1 MTRTWD
7 IFCSVVD
14 NYGDIGICWRLA
26 RQLSSELGYS
36 VRLWV
41 DDLAAFQQ
49 LCARVDPALDT
60 QCVEA
65 VEVRHWGVPMPA
77 VNPADIVIEG
87 FGVRLPENYVAAM
100 ASRSP
105 PPIWINLEHLSAE
118 PWVDGS
124 HGLPSPHPRLPLT
137 KYFFFPGFTAK
148 TGGLLI
154 ERGLVQTRTAFQS
167 DAAAVASFRHSL
179 GIVPTDTVPLCVS
192 LFCYDN
198 AALPALVDAWASA
211 ASPVV
216 CVAPA
221 GRVLEQLS
229 AIMGRTID
237 AGAGTQYRSLTLVAP
252 PFLDLDQY
260 DRLLWAC
267 DVNFVRGEDSFV
279 RAQWAARPLVWQAYV
294 QEQDA
299 HLIKLN
305 AFMDHYLRGLEDH
318 AAAPIRALHNAWNT
332 QSSGIGECWHAFS
345 VRRVDADGHA
355 TAWAAHLAARR
366 SLAVE
371 LAAFC
376 QDRLE

>member
-26 RQLSSELGYS
+26 RQLSSELGYA

-41 DDLAAFQQ
+41 DDLAAFHH
-49 LCARVDPALDT
+49 LCVCVDPALDT
-60 QCVEA
+60 QRIDA
-65 VEVRHWGVPMPA
+65 VEVRYWSAPMPP
-77 VNPADIVIEG
+77 VHPADIVIEG
-87 FGVRLPENYVAAM
+87 FGVRLPESYVADM
-100 ASRSP
+100 AARSP
-105 PPIWINLEHLSAE
+105 RPVWINLEHVSAE

-154 ERGLVQTRTAFQS
+154 EHGLAQTRAAFQS
-167 DAAAVASFRHSL
+167 DTAAVASFRHSL
-179 GIVPTDTVPLCVS
+179 GIARADTTPLCVS

-198 AALPALVDAWASA
+198 AALPALVDTWATA
-211 ASPVV
+211 PAPVV

-229 AIMGRTID
+229 AITARNID
-237 AGAGTQYRSLTLVAP
+237 PATSVQLGSLTIVAP
-252 PFLDLDQY
+252 PFLDLDKY

-267 DVNFVRGEDSFV
+267 DLNFVRGEDSFV

-299 HLIKLN
+299 HLIKLT
-305 AFMDHYLRGLEDH
+305 AFMDHYLCGL
-318 AAAPIRALHNAWNT
+318 AGYTASSIRALHDAWNR
-332 QSSGIGECWHAFS
+332 QSAGIGERWRAFAAC
-345 VRRVDADGHA
+345 RVEAEGHA
-355 TAWAAHLAARR
+355 RAWAERLAAGR
-366 SLAVE
+366 SLAIE
-371 LAAFC
+371 LAEFC
-376 QDRLE
+376 LNRLE